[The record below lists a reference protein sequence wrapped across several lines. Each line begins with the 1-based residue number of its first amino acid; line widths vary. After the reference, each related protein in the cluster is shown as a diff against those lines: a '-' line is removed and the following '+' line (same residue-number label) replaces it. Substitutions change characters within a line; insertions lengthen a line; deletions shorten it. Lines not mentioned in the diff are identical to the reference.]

1 MDGESNG
8 ARRKPGFAMMKVD
21 TAAVAGY
28 LTAG

>member
-8 ARRKPGFAMMKVD
+8 GRGKTGYAMMKVD